1 MARLTGVTSTSERGG
16 NVDETKRMI
25 EEHLSL
31 LLAAKDRLVCA
42 EIDAG
47 ACQTDSDW
55 QRKNEALEAY
65 QGCYELTV
73 RALARMIDRD
83 ALSTTKRRRPG

>member
-1 MARLTGVTSTSERGG
+1 
-16 NVDETKRMI
+16 VDETKRMI

-55 QRKNEALEAY
+55 QRKSEALEAY
-65 QGCYELTV
+65 QSCYEMTV
-73 RALARMIDRD
+73 KALARMIDRVGPVIVG
-83 ALSTTKRRRPG
+83 RRKQK